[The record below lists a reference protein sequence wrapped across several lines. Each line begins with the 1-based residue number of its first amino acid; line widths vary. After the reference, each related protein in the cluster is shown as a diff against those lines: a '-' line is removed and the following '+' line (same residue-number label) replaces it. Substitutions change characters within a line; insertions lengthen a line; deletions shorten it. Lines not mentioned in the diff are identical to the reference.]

1 MVCGRE
7 RLKPHICSNVSGLS
21 PEILPRE
28 IRCPSCRS
36 PSLAGLERICKA
48 SSAPAGMDTAC
59 PRALSRLSPQSAHC
73 KSSGLM
79 MKQREPS
86 GSLFSLQ
93 PFADNKPAVTVVH
106 RQSSRCGGDEE
117 VPPPYS
123 FLRSSPLCCS
133 RSGRQPLRGPR
144 GDRLGTSEGHRLM
157 VMLFYIL
164 SPSLPSSW
172 WKAVLLPTITS
183 TGMLFN
189 KTQFSLGM
197 HTFLGQSA
205 TNHSLP
211 HASFSSSFN
220 LLKSGM
226 GLEN

>member
-7 RLKPHICSNVSGLS
+7 RLKPHIRSSVSGLS
-21 PEILPRE
+21 PETLPRE

-36 PSLAGLERICKA
+36 SSLAGLERICKA

-86 GSLFSLQ
+86 GSPSSLQ

-106 RQSSRCGGDEE
+106 RQSSRCRGGGEE

-123 FLRSSPLCCS
+123 FLRSIPLCCS
-133 RSGRQPLRGPR
+133 RSGRQPLWGPR
-144 GDRLGTSEGHRLM
+144 GGRLGTSEGHRLT

-164 SPSLPSSW
+164 SPSLPFSW

-189 KTQFSLGM
+189 KTVLSR
-197 HTFLGQSA
+197 
-205 TNHSLP
+205 
-211 HASFSSSFN
+211 HAHFW
-220 LLKSGM
+220 
-226 GLEN
+226 